1 MPPQTADEIVKE
13 NTDGAPGRVCASSL
27 SVIAVIAL
35 MALFFGLRLPTAQPA
50 KARPT

>member
-1 MPPQTADEIVKE
+1 MPKATTDEIVEE
-13 NTDGAPGRVCASSL
+13 NTTARLDALRSSL